1 MRKMKSPQ
9 ESSVSSRKQVA
20 ANQTNSQG
28 FLSAGVLMAWMD
40 HMACMSAKRFADA
53 PQVITLN
60 VDQIHFKTLVSLGEQ
75 VILSSS
81 VELASRKS
89 MEVGVIVER
98 ENPVTKSKEFA
109 ASASFTFIALNSKS
123 KSIAVPRLVPK
134 TDHEIERYEKARV
147 RIKVRGRLRRWIDER
162 FPKVMA
168 MRSTVVETAWEA

>member
-98 ENPVTKSKEFA
+98 DNPVT
-109 ASASFTFIALNSKS
+109 KS